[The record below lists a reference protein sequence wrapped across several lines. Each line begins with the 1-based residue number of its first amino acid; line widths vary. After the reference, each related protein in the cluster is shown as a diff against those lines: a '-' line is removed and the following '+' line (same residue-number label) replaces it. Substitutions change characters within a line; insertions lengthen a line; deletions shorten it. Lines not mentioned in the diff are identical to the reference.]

1 MNGRELYGAV
11 YAGEKVDRLPL
22 SGLGG
27 WAETLERW
35 QREGLAVDESPSQAL
50 GLEADEAVGLPLN
63 LNMVPLFPLQILE
76 KASDFVRLVDEFG
89 VTLRM
94 RRVDF
99 DRSEGYMG
107 ASGAVSS
114 MSHWVGFPVRDL
126 RTWKTIYA
134 ERFRPVPEDRLPA
147 DWEAT
152 RIRWLE
158 QSRTRWVTHFSF
170 PFGGLFSAV
179 RQLMGL
185 EGAVFAMADD
195 PQLVHAIVDDLSSFY
210 LEAFSLIGPDLR
222 LDQVTCFEDM
232 CSNRAPLVS
241 PAMFREFFAPAYRT
255 YIGGLKD
262 LGVKQVFIDTDG
274 DARLI
279 IPDLLACGF
288 TGVHPC
294 EVKAGMDV
302 GEIRREYPTLCLNG
316 GIDKGAVARGG
327 EAVQDEMARRFRTA
341 WELGRYT
348 PGLDHSAPPDI
359 SWANAQRYAEL
370 FTAWCESP
378 HGPTHRAR

>member
-1 MNGRELYGAV
+1 MNGRELHEAV

-22 SGLGG
+22 SGLGA
-27 WAETLERW
+27 WTETLERW
-35 QREGLAVDESPSQAL
+35 QREGLGADESPSRAL
-50 GLEADEAVGLPLN
+50 GLEADEVVGLPLN
-63 LNMVPLFPLQILE
+63 LNMCPLFPLQILE
-76 KASDFVRLVDEFG
+76 KEPDFVRLVDEFG

-99 DRSEGYMG
+99 DRSEGYMR

-114 MSHWVGFPVRDL
+114 MSHWVGFPVGDT
-126 RTWKTIYA
+126 RTWKTIYE
-134 ERFRPVPEDRLPA
+134 ERFRATVDGRLPA
-147 DWEAT
+147 DWPTT
-152 RIRWLE
+152 RTQWRE

-185 EGAVFAMADD
+185 EGTAFAMADD
-195 PQLVHAIVDDLSSFY
+195 PQFVHTIVDDLSTFY
-210 LEAFSLIGPDLR
+210 LEAFSLFGSDLR

-241 PAMFREFFAPAYRT
+241 PGMFQEFFAPAYRK

-262 LGVKQVFIDTDG
+262 LGVKHVTMDTDG

-279 IPDLLACGF
+279 IPQLLACGF
-288 TGVHPC
+288 SGVHPC

-302 GEIRREYPTLCLNG
+302 GEIRRQYPTLYLNG
-316 GIDKGAVARGG
+316 GIDKRAVANGG
-327 EAVQDEMARRFRTA
+327 KALEEEMARRFRTA
-341 WELGRYT
+341 WECGRYT

-370 FTAWCESP
+370 FAGWCRSP
-378 HGPTHRAR
+378 EGPTSS